1 MGRRKTCQQRG
12 KDQDGNHDGES
23 RWLGGS
29 HSIYQVHQETPCCQS
44 GKYAHTNAG
53 ENHSETLPEHKPHD
67 IAGASPE
74 RYADAE
80 FRHALARQVSQ
91 HTINADARQQQ
102 SQTGEDAKQQ
112 QTNQMMGE
120 RAASHLYLGTNLVK
134 SLIAFST
141 AQFPP
146 QWFDRIQWRAAGPD
160 GNRHEFGPTTQQ
172 RVWHLGKGIIELC
185 AHLSLIVAGQ
195 TPIPHM
201 AHYPHH
207 PDGVGAH
214 LWDPEALP
222 DRLLSAEGVLRQ
234 NVINHYDE
242 LLAHAI
248 VVIEESALAQRDSH
262 DL

>member
-1 MGRRKTCQQRG
+1 MRPSDRRFRR
-12 KDQDGNHDGES
+12 EAAR
-23 RWLGGS
+23 RWDRFPTARRHRQSWALRYSWRSALIGS
-29 HSIYQVHQETPCCQS
+29 I
-44 GKYAHTNAG
+44 
-53 ENHSETLPEHKPHD
+53 
-67 IAGASPE
+67 
-74 RYADAE
+74 R
-80 FRHALARQVSQ
+80 LARRAGRKLANSAAA
-91 HTINADARQQQ
+91 TRMGIMM
-102 SQTGEDAKQQ
+102 AKVDGSVVPMPS
-112 QTNQMMGE
+112 TRCTKRRPAAKAASMPTPMPGE
-120 RAASHLYLGTNLVK
+120 RAARQLFHGTNLVK
-134 SLIAFST
+134 SLIACST

-195 TPIPHM
+195 TPMPHM

-242 LLAHAI
+242 LFAHAI